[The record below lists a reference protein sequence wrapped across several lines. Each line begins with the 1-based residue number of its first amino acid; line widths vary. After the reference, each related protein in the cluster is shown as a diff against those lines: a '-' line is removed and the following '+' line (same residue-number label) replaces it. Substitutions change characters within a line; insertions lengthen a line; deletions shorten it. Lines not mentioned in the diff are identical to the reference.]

1 MALLDLNDLIL
12 ELAELKQE
20 YDNYRIITESAIDN
34 KKVKDIRRHI
44 SWYDREELKEKAKQV
59 TDEEQLSK
67 CLENSRRQERLKRRR
82 EERRR
87 QRREERRRRQRREE
101 RRRQRK
107 ALDKLMEKERRERAR
122 KNTEN

>member
-87 QRREERRRRQRREE
+87 QR
-101 RRRQRK
+101 K

>member
-1 MALLDLNDLIL
+1 MALLDLYDLRL

-20 YDNYRIITESAIDN
+20 YDNYRVITESAIDN
-34 KKVKDIRRHI
+34 KKVKDIRKHI
-44 SWYDREELKEKAKQV
+44 SWYNREELKEKAKQV
-59 TDEEQLSK
+59 TDEEQLNK

-87 QRREERRRRQRREE
+87 RQERLKRRREE

-107 ALDKLMEKERRERAR
+107 ALDELMEKERKERAR
-122 KNTEN
+122 KNQEAN

>member
-1 MALLDLNDLIL
+1 MALLDLNDLRL
-12 ELAELKQE
+12 EMAELKQE

-44 SWYDREELKEKAKQV
+44 SWYNREELKEKAKQV
-59 TDEEQLSK
+59 TDEEQLNK

-82 EERRR
+82 
-87 QRREERRRRQRREE
+87 QRRRQRREE